1 MCFLRSIPKLEFTMT
16 KTPPSTPQKAPTI
29 KDPGRTSRVGGE
41 IFEVPN
47 LRTEDVKSP
56 IGYPFIAV
64 EMIAKVKTERA
75 QDRNT
80 FQTTENLQ
88 KVLGLEISK
97 AKSVP
102 PMGAPKAALTPA
114 EVPAAIKLRL

>member
-1 MCFLRSIPKLEFTMT
+1 MPKLEFTMT
-16 KTPPSTPQKAPTI
+16 KTPPRTPQKAPTI
-29 KDPGRTSRVGGE
+29 TEPGRTSSVGGE
-41 IFEVPN
+41 ISEVPN
-47 LRTEDVKSP
+47 LRTEDVKFYNDSP
-56 IGYPFIAV
+56 FMAV
-64 EMIAKVKTERA
+64 WTRAKTKTERA

-102 PMGAPKAALTPA
+102 PMGAPNAALTPA